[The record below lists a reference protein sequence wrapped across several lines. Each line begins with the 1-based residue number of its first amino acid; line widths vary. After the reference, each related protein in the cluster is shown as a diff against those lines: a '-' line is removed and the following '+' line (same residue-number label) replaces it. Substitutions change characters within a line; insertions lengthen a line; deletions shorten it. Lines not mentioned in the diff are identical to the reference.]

1 MRQLHPGAQWHLPE
15 VRHLRLE
22 QRVQLITRPHGG
34 INTPEH
40 STRKRSEQNMMRY
53 EIEFIRRLP
62 GRDEPEVIDTRN
74 TMGSSLGEVI
84 RRADLSLRTVGF
96 RVRPECFRV
105 RINGGPIIFQSRL
118 PAAAIK

>member
-1 MRQLHPGAQWHLPE
+1 
-15 VRHLRLE
+15 
-22 QRVQLITRPHGG
+22 
-34 INTPEH
+34 
-40 STRKRSEQNMMRY
+40 MMRY

-62 GRDEPEVIDTRN
+62 GRDELEVIDTRN
-74 TMGSSLGEVI
+74 TMASSLGEVI
-84 RRADLSLRTVGF
+84 RRADLSLRTIGF